1 MINSLQSIILYAIIP
16 NISNMKGGHFMENK
30 RKIISVRVE
39 PDLHKK
45 LKEIALHDDLTLQD
59 YIMNLIKRDLKQ
71 RKVQT

>member
-1 MINSLQSIILYAIIP
+1 
-16 NISNMKGGHFMENK
+16 MENK

>member
-1 MINSLQSIILYAIIP
+1 
-16 NISNMKGGHFMENK
+16 MKGGHFMENK
-30 RKIISVRVE
+30 KKIISVRVE

>member
-1 MINSLQSIILYAIIP
+1 MLYVI
-16 NISNMKGGHFMENK
+16 ISNINNQKGGYFMENK

-59 YIMNLIKRDLKQ
+59 YIMNLIKQDLKQ
-71 RKVQT
+71 RKVLS